1 MYFNDAKYST
11 IRCLPDGPFAGRLFQ
26 KDGNPVKRLDN
37 EVPSFTMNSH
47 ELVSIRKA
55 LFLGSLDE
63 SIV

>member
-11 IRCLPDGPFAGRLFQ
+11 LRCLPDGPFAGRLFQ

-47 ELVSIRKA
+47 ELV
-55 LFLGSLDE
+55 FGELGQVGCLAVCSY
-63 SIV
+63 